1 MDTPKIYVAC
11 LASYNSGILYG
22 EWIDVDQSVDE
33 IYDQIK
39 TMLVGS
45 SIENA
50 EEWAIHDYE
59 GFGAIRLGEYEDLET
74 IVNYTE
80 FIMEHETGASVNS

>member
-22 EWIDVDQSVDE
+22 EWIDVNQSVDE
-33 IYDQIK
+33 ISDQIK

-59 GFGAIRLGEYEDLET
+59 GFGAIRLGEYEIWKQSSIILSLLWSMK
-74 IVNYTE
+74 NW
-80 FIMEHETGASVNS
+80 GKR